1 MLNGPAENTAPFT
14 LFASLLRSSAL
25 RAAAALGLS
34 GLALA
39 CGNLMLARALPA
51 VELARFALLFSI
63 VQIGISI
70 GPIGADV
77 ILARGRFA
85 PTAKLHG
92 QILLTSAA
100 TAAILVS
107 ISARMYSLPADL
119 LATILLSIV
128 AGSIKTLAVAHF
140 RSLQRFGTALMLT
153 VTTNAAVF
161 LASTITVLAHWSSAL
176 LPAATMAVSL
186 ALTAVVAWRAV
197 ANAEPDDG
205 ATVPYTWSER
215 WSAVNFVSASMIL
228 ASLDRLVTPRLLG
241 LPQLATF
248 TVLATIAGSPFQ
260 MLQLGVGYTL
270 LPALRGASDT
280 KRRRQ
285 VFANEALAIG
295 ATCLA
300 AVIAVWWLTPF
311 ILTRVLAGR
320 YEIAWPLLLAAVA
333 VGFLKVIAS
342 LVAAVVNALGSAHE
356 LLRLSVIGWLS
367 VAVGLFG
374 GGFGARWGLAGLVF
388 GVGSG
393 WLFRVVAT
401 AWLAAP
407 HLRATSP
414 APSSA
419 AVNGR
424 SEG

>member
-1 MLNGPAENTAPFT
+1 
-14 LFASLLRSSAL
+14 
-25 RAAAALGLS
+25 
-34 GLALA
+34 
-39 CGNLMLARALPA
+39 
-51 VELARFALLFSI
+51 

-77 ILARGRFA
+77 ILARGKFA

-100 TAAILVS
+100 TAALLVL
-107 ISARMYSLPADL
+107 ISAGMYSLRADL
-119 LATILLSIV
+119 LATILVSIV
-128 AGSIKTLAVAHF
+128 AGGVKTLAIAHF
-140 RSLQRFGTALMLT
+140 RSLQRFGTALLLS
-153 VTTNAAVF
+153 VTTNAALL
-161 LASTITVLAHWSSAL
+161 LASTVTVLAHWSSAL

-186 ALTAVVAWRAV
+186 AVTALLAWRAV
-197 ANAEPDDG
+197 ANVEPDDG
-205 ATVPYTWSER
+205 AAVPYTWSER

-228 ASLDRLVTPRLLG
+228 AALDRLVTPRLLG
-241 LPQLATF
+241 LPELATF

-270 LPALRGASDT
+270 LPALRSASDK

-285 VFANEALAIG
+285 LFANEALAIG

-300 AVIAVWWLTPF
+300 AAIAVWWLTPL

-320 YEIAWPLLLAAVA
+320 YEIAWPLLLAAIA
-333 VGFLKVIAS
+333 VGFLKVMAS
-342 LVAAVVNALGSAHE
+342 LVAAVVNALGSASE
-356 LLRLSVIGWLS
+356 LVRLSVTGWLS
-367 VAVGLFG
+367 VAVALLG
-374 GGFGARWGLAGLVF
+374 GAVGAHWGLAGLVL
-388 GVGSG
+388 GVGGG

-414 APSSA
+414 A
-419 AVNGR
+419 R
-424 SEG
+424 

>member
-1 MLNGPAENTAPFT
+1 MLNGSAENTASST
-14 LFASLLRSSAL
+14 LIGSLLRSSAL

-39 CGNLMLARALPA
+39 CGNLMLARALPT

-77 ILARGRFA
+77 ILARGKFA

-100 TAAILVS
+100 TAALMVL
-107 ISARMYSLPADL
+107 ISARIYSLRADL
-119 LATILLSIV
+119 LAAIFLSIV
-128 AGSIKTLAVAHF
+128 AGGVKTLAVAHY
-140 RSLQRFGTALMLT
+140 RSLQRFGVALMLT
-153 VTTNAAVF
+153 VTTNAALL
-161 LASTITVLAHWSSAL
+161 LASTITVFAHWSSAL
-176 LPAATMAVSL
+176 LPAATMAISL
-186 ALTAVVAWRAV
+186 AVTAVLAWRAV
-197 ANAEPDDG
+197 ANVEPDDG

-215 WSAVNFVSASMIL
+215 WAAVSFISAGMIL
-228 ASLDRLVTPRLLG
+228 ATLDRLVTPRLLG
-241 LPQLATF
+241 LPELATLS
-248 TVLATIAGSPFQ
+248 VLVTIAGSPFQ

-270 LPALRGASDT
+270 LPVLRGAPDQ

-285 VFANEALAIG
+285 VFGNEALVIG

-300 AVIAVWWLTPF
+300 AAIAVWWLTPF
-311 ILTRVLAGR
+311 ILMRVLAGR
-320 YEIAWPLLLAAVA
+320 YEIAWPLLLAAIA

-342 LVAAVVNALGSAHE
+342 LVAAVVNALGSASE
-356 LLRLSVIGWLS
+356 LQRLSVAGWLS
-367 VAVGLFG
+367 VAVALFG
-374 GGFGARWGLAGLVF
+374 GALGAHWGLAGLVF

-401 AWLAAP
+401 TWLAAP
-407 HLRATSP
+407 HLRATSHP
-414 APSSA
+414 HDHLRPSTEA
-419 AVNGR
+419 
-424 SEG
+424 